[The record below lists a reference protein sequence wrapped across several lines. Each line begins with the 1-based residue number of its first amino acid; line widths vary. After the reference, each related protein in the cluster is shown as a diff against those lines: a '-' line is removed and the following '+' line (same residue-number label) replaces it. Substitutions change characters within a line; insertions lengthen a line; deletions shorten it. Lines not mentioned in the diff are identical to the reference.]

1 MQSKIHVRPG
11 CFDSSLDMVPRD
23 AGRMQHMRHR
33 MGRQGSGRSGG
44 FGLMDIVKGAVK
56 VLPIAKAAY
65 DTFGNVIPPKYKQYT
80 DMGRQLAGSAKPM
93 RAKRQPSRY
102 NLLVSSVV
110 KDKFAGQP
118 DALAKASAYIK
129 EHNLFHGG
137 HYVPG
142 TTAQGAGRS
151 GGRVIGGRKRMY

>member
-1 MQSKIHVRPG
+1 
-11 CFDSSLDMVPRD
+11 MVPRD
-23 AGRMQHMRHR
+23 AGRMQHMPHR
-33 MGRQGSGRSGG
+33 LHRRGSGRSGG
-44 FGLMDIVKGAVK
+44 FGFMDLVKGATK
-56 VLPIAKAAY
+56 VLPLAKMAY

-80 DMGRQLAGSAKPM
+80 DIGRQLAGSAKPP

-118 DALAKASAYIK
+118 DALSKASAYIK
-129 EHNLFHGG
+129 ENNLFHGG

-142 TTAQGAGRS
+142 STTAAAASGAGRS
-151 GGRVIGGRKRMY
+151 GGRVVGGRKRSGRY